1 MASNERV
8 KAAVLEVVDNQLRD
22 KPSATRQSYQRLL
35 KEGFSKQEAREFIG
49 VAVTG
54 IDSSKVKCIRHD
66 PRITL
71 LVSNDMSE
79 YETWVAFDGTANIR
93 LDGAIEL
100 IDQLVVKYW
109 DLSDPK
115 RKATL
120 DSWKRAP
127 EQLCVIELVPSRIR
141 TYGE

>member
-1 MASNERV
+1 MTMMTEEFREEFLAKTRYGYLTTLHSDGSPV
-8 KAAVLEVVDNQLRD
+8 TVPVWFDWDGQAVRI
-22 KPSATRQSYQRLL
+22 
-35 KEGFSKQEAREFIG
+35 F
-49 VAVTG
+49 TG
-54 IDSSKVKCIRHD
+54 IDSPKVKRIRHD

-127 EQLCVIELVPSRIR
+127 DQLCVIELVPSRIR